1 MRIDVVDEIKQRLD
15 IVEVIGES
23 VSLRKAGRNYKGLCP
38 FHTEKTPSFVV
49 FPDSGNWHCF
59 GACATG
65 GDLFNFV
72 MRRENMDF
80 PEALKL
86 LAAKAGVELSPLT
99 GEEQRHRDQLDLL
112 RSINAAAADYYHHV
126 LTEMPGGEGARAYLE
141 RRGVNAQS
149 IRAFQLGYSPNEW
162 HALDEYL
169 RRKGFGEDDVVA
181 AGLLSENDAG
191 STYDRFRD
199 RVMFPIRDAQG
210 RVVGFG
216 GRALGDTMSKYL
228 NSPDT
233 PLFRKGSVLY
243 GIDLARESIRQS
255 GTAIVVEGYMDVVI
269 PFQFGITNVIACL
282 GTALTDAHMQV
293 LRRPVKELILA
304 LDPDAAGI
312 QAVERGFETARKG
325 LEQRVVPVPVSVGL
339 VRYES
344 QLEANVRVLVL
355 PDGLDPDELVLRDRE
370 LWDTLV
376 AEALPVAE
384 FFFRLAEQEEDV
396 STAKGKRSAADRLIP
411 IIAALDATVER
422 NHYLQRLAHWLR
434 MDERELV
441 PQLERAR
448 PRQSASK
455 TSDRGRVARRAKASP
470 PEPTEVREGPLDLED
485 RCLALLLKA
494 PMLLMEIHEVTD
506 LSQESFQDPR
516 NKLVFGALEAYMGG
530 HAHYVQAE
538 FRGGLD
544 NALSGHVESLD
555 LGLSAGPPLSGDML
569 RDDLSKSV
577 ARLQKS
583 HISALIGDLRHLL
596 LDLQDGHEELALRE
610 LTERIEELRLE
621 QRQIEQRLHAVT
633 FAGRA
638 KRGMRV

>member
-15 IVEVIGES
+15 IVEVIGEY
-23 VSLRKAGRNYKGLCP
+23 VPLRKAGRNYKGLCP

-49 FPDSGNWHCF
+49 FPDSENWHCF

-65 GDLFNFV
+65 GDLFSFV

-99 GEEQRHRDQLDLL
+99 GEEQRQRDQLDLL
-112 RSINAAAADYYHHV
+112 RTINAAAADYYHRV
-126 LTEMPGGEGARAYLE
+126 LTEMPVGEGARAYLD

-149 IRAFQLGYSPNEW
+149 IDAFQLGYAPNEW

-169 RRKGFGEDDVVA
+169 RRKGYREDDVVA
-181 AGLLSENDAG
+181 AGLLSESDAG

-199 RVMFPIRDAQG
+199 RVIFPIRDDQG
-210 RVVGFG
+210 RVIGFG
-216 GRALGDTMSKYL
+216 GRALGDTPPKYL

-233 PLFRKGSVLY
+233 PLFSKGSVLY
-243 GIDLARESIRQS
+243 GIDLARESIRES

-269 PFQFGITNVIACL
+269 PFQFGITNVVACL
-282 GTALTDAHMQV
+282 GTALTEAHMQV

-312 QAVERGFETARKG
+312 RAVERGFETARKG
-325 LEQRVVPVPVSVGL
+325 LEQRVVPVPVAVGL

-355 PDGLDPDELVLRDRE
+355 PDGLDPDELILRDRQ

-396 STAKGKRSAADRLIP
+396 STAKGKQSAADRLIP
-411 IIAALDATVER
+411 IIAALDAPVER

-434 MDERELV
+434 MDERQLA
-441 PQLERAR
+441 PQVERAR

-455 TSDRGRVARRAKASP
+455 TSDRGRVARRAEVSP
-470 PEPTEVREGPLDLED
+470 PEPAQVREGPLDLED

-494 PMLLMEIHEVTD
+494 PMLLVEIHEATD
-506 LSQESFQDPR
+506 LTLDSFRDPR
-516 NKLVFGALEAYMGG
+516 NKLVFGELQAYLAG
-530 HAHYVQAE
+530 HAKYVEAE
-538 FRGGLD
+538 FRERLD
-544 NALSGHVESLD
+544 SALSAHVESLD
-555 LGLSAGPPLSGDML
+555 HGLSAGPPLAVDML
-569 RDDLSKSV
+569 RDDLVKSV
-577 ARLQKS
+577 ARLQKRR
-583 HISALIGDLRHLL
+583 ISALIGDLRHLL

-610 LTERIEELRLE
+610 LTERIDHLRQE
-621 QRQIEQRLHAVT
+621 QRQVELRMHALT